1 MPQCGARRESSGGR
15 ITLTIKRAHA
25 GAERRRRGGG
35 RRFGR
40 PADELSGQCVALGPR
55 PLPLVKRTAPANRH
69 TPTHDSARATH
80 GDAHRAP
87 QQQHHLFRP
96 PAPAPAGRGHSLGE
110 ALRALMRLRR
120 PVVQSSGA
128 SVSTVTRLPTIWLE
142 EEIREPN
149 SRARSP
155 SRSHFSLRGVRRA
168 RSPQG
173 EESAGRGVRKGEST
187 GWRWERGMSDHRGCC
202 ALMSRS
208 LACGICTTRMCH
220 SHSRGQRRE
229 AEQWRAV
236 GTGGR
241 ALRWGGGGVGDAH
254 PEVTT
259 RSQRAPRGM
268 RPHVPSS
275 TSLLVVMT
283 WQPGRRRKASDSSE
297 SSRKRSKHEKE

>member
-25 GAERRRRGGG
+25 GADADGAGVVGSGPRSA
-35 RRFGR
+35 R

-168 RSPQG
+168 RSPQ
-173 EESAGRGVRKGEST
+173 R
-187 GWRWERGMSDHRGCC
+187 
-202 ALMSRS
+202 
-208 LACGICTTRMCH
+208 
-220 SHSRGQRRE
+220 
-229 AEQWRAV
+229 
-236 GTGGR
+236 
-241 ALRWGGGGVGDAH
+241 
-254 PEVTT
+254 
-259 RSQRAPRGM
+259 
-268 RPHVPSS
+268 
-275 TSLLVVMT
+275 
-283 WQPGRRRKASDSSE
+283 
-297 SSRKRSKHEKE
+297 